1 MAAATAGV
9 FGMLTT
15 RHGTWSPLLWT
26 VVLLFALAVA
36 WGIRRAGRKDAPT
49 GKEAG
54 TPFVSANPVGDLEE
68 ARMGASHLYW
78 GFTEALKGYYAKM
91 RAFHSGIL
99 TDYLAWF
106 AAVLGLAFAL
116 SGLR

>member
-1 MAAATAGV
+1 MAAAAGA
-9 FGMLTT
+9 FGMLATE
-15 RHGTWSPLLWT
+15 HGVWSPLLWT
-26 VVLLFALAVA
+26 VVMAVALVVA
-36 WGIRRAGRKDAPT
+36 WGIRRAGRKDAPG

-54 TPFVSANPVGDLEE
+54 TPFVSANPVENLEE
-68 ARMGASHLYW
+68 ARVGASHLYW

>member
-54 TPFVSANPVGDLEE
+54 TPFVSAMGTLIPPVFPF
-68 ARMGASHLYW
+68 MSN
-78 GFTEALKGYYAKM
+78 T
-91 RAFHSGIL
+91 
-99 TDYLAWF
+99 
-106 AAVLGLAFAL
+106 
-116 SGLR
+116 

>member
-1 MAAATAGV
+1 MAAGV
-9 FGMLTT
+9 VSGVLTT
-15 RHGTWSPLLWT
+15 GHGAWSPLLWT
-26 VVLLFALAVA
+26 FVMAVALAVA
-36 WGIRRAGRKDAPT
+36 WGIRRTGRKDAPT

-54 TPFVSANPVGDLEE
+54 TPFVSANPVENLEDT
-68 ARMGASHLYW
+68 RVGASHLYW

-99 TDYLAWF
+99 TDYILWF
-106 AAVLGLAFAL
+106 AVVLGLAFAL